1 MFSIRGTDAVRYM
14 SMPADVQSTYRTD
27 SQGRRRKIA

>member
-14 SMPADVQSTYRTD
+14 SVPAGVQATYRTD
-27 SQGRRRKIA
+27 SQGRRCKIA